1 VSTRPVDGLEVDVA
15 VIGGGP
21 AGSTA
26 ATLLSRAGHRVAV
39 LERER
44 FPREHIGESLLP
56 IAFLALDQ
64 MGITDK
70 VLQAGFVRKYG
81 ATYIW
86 GRSREPWTLR
96 FSEMIDDAFFAFQV
110 RRAEFDKI
118 LLDHSEA
125 SGATV
130 WEETQVTEIAQLGGR
145 VTGLRWRG
153 PGGSEGKLTSRY
165 ILDCSGQ
172 SSLLGTRFNLR
183 EFNEEMR
190 HISLSGY
197 YRGARKLSE
206 VYPKLTRNDDGNL
219 HIVSSAAGWF
229 WHIPLAD
236 ELSSV
241 GFVTDPRHVRGM
253 TPGQRV
259 DYFLDNV
266 AITPELLRL
275 LEPAEWVSDHV
286 EMDSDWSFF
295 CKAFHGPGYMLCG
308 DAACFV
314 DPVLSTGIALAM
326 NGAIRA
332 SLTLGAALRRPELE
346 PLAMHWYDTEYRK
359 TAQDF
364 LELAL
369 HWYHGERS
377 REDWFWQ
384 ARRIV
389 DPSQSFS
396 LQQAFSLIAAG
407 VSRSPGATSHLKLKH
422 AGGFSP
428 EQLKVIYQNFE
439 LELSDEQQEELEVY
453 LEQERQARDYEPVTT
468 ERLLSGIPVWTD
480 GVHWQPYMLND
491 QEDVLRPATLVEIP
505 DGESTKTHFLSIAA
519 TSLLRLLDGSRTG
532 QQIVDDAT
540 ETWGAAVG
548 KSAAAVRTLVA
559 DTLQELHA
567 EGALTVA

>member
-1 VSTRPVDGLEVDVA
+1 MSTRPIDGHEVDVA

-26 ATLLSRAGHRVAV
+26 ATLLARAGFRVAV

-70 VLQAGFVRKYG
+70 VVQAGFVRKYG

-86 GRSREPWTLR
+86 GRSRAPWTLR
-96 FSEMIDDAFFAFQV
+96 FSELIDDAFFAFQV
-110 RRAEFDKI
+110 RRADFDKI
-118 LLDHSEA
+118 LLDHSED
-125 SGATV
+125 SGAAV
-130 WEETQVTEIAQLGGR
+130 WEATQVTDVVQLGGR
-145 VTGLRWRG
+145 VVGLRWRG
-153 PGGSEGKLTSRY
+153 GDGTEGRLTTRY
-165 ILDCSGQ
+165 VLDCSGQ
-172 SSLLGTRFNLR
+172 SSLLGKRFGLR
-183 EFNEEMR
+183 EFNEALR
-190 HISLSGY
+190 HVALSGY

-206 VYPKLTRNDDGNL
+206 VYPDLTRNDDGNL

-236 ELSSV
+236 DISSV
-241 GFVTDPRHVRGM
+241 GFVTDPRRVRGKS
-253 TPGQRV
+253 PAQRV
-259 DYFLDNV
+259 DLFLENV
-266 AITPELLRL
+266 AATPELLRL
-275 LEPAEWVSDHV
+275 LDSAAWISDRV

-295 CKAFHGPGYMLCG
+295 CTAFHGPGYMLCG

-332 SLTLGAALRRPELE
+332 SLALTAALRQPDLE
-346 PLAMHWYDTEYRK
+346 PLAMHWYDSEYRK

-364 LELAL
+364 LDLAL

-407 VSRSPGATSHLKLKH
+407 VARSPGATSHLKLKH

-428 EQLKVIYQNFE
+428 EQLKIIYQNFE
-439 LELSDEQQEELEVY
+439 LELSDEQDAQLQAYLQEERE
-453 LEQERQARDYEPVTT
+453 ARNYQPVGQD
-468 ERLLSGIPVWTD
+468 RLLD
-480 GVHWQPYMLND
+480 GVPTWADGVRWQPYMLND
-491 QEDVLRPATLVEIP
+491 RENVLRPATLVEIP
-505 DGESTKTHFLSIAA
+505 DGESSNSHYLSIAA
-519 TSLLRLLDGSRTG
+519 ASLLRLLDGARSGRE
-532 QQIVDDAT
+532 IVDAAAAS
-540 ETWGAAVG
+540 WGAAAG
-548 KSAAAVRTLVA
+548 KTPQGTQKLVT
-559 DTLQELHA
+559 DILSELHA
-567 EGALTVA
+567 EGALRVA